1 MSAVRRA
8 TGSNVMRAICRVASI
23 TALAPSL
30 LLSGC
35 FLFFTTRKLPVPMA
49 PAVVQTVT
57 PDQLVARLNQRW
69 AAFDSM
75 TAKVEMLTSVL
86 KTKEGVAKDYT
97 RVVGQIVMRKPN
109 ELRVLVRAPVVG
121 IELGDMASDGK
132 NLTFYIP
139 SKNIAY
145 KGSATLTKI
154 SANEY
159 ENLRPE
165 FFLDSLAVHGL
176 DPDDFYSVTSDSETI
191 EDTAKKHLYLVPEY
205 ILSVTR
211 HMAGSHRDK
220 PVRVVT
226 FHREDL
232 LPYEQDLY
240 DDEGNLETHVTY
252 QDYRDFGS
260 GLYPSTITIK
270 LPLEDKQIVMLVEKE
285 SEIDPTTL
293 PADEFELTVP
303 ATVEIKNLD

>member
-1 MSAVRRA
+1 MSGARGERL
-8 TGSNVMRAICRVASI
+8 MRALFRLVSL

-35 FLFFTTRKLPVPMA
+35 FIFFTTRKLPVPMA
-49 PAVVQTVT
+49 PAVVHTVT
-57 PDQLVARLNQRW
+57 PDQLVARLNDRW
-69 AAFDSM
+69 DAFDTM

-86 KTKEGVAKDYT
+86 KTKEGLAKDYT
-97 RVVGQIVMRKPN
+97 RVGGIIVMHKPD
-109 ELRVLVRAPVVG
+109 ELRVLGRAPVVG
-121 IELGDMASDGK
+121 IEMFDMASNGK
-132 NLTFYIP
+132 NFTLYIP

-145 KGSATLTKI
+145 KGPSRLNKI
-154 SANEY
+154 SQNGL

-165 FFLDSLAVHGL
+165 FFLDSLVVHGL
-176 DPDDFYSVTSDSETI
+176 DPDEFYSVTSDSETI
-191 EDTAKKHLYLVPEY
+191 EDTSKKHLYFVPEY

-211 HMAGSHRDK
+211 HIAGSHRDK
-220 PVRVVT
+220 PVRVIT

-240 DDEGNLETHVTY
+240 DDDGNLATHVIY
-252 QDYRDFGS
+252 QDYKDFGS

-285 SEIDPTTL
+285 SESVPAPL

-303 ATVEIKNLD
+303 AGAEIKNLE

>member
-1 MSAVRRA
+1 
-8 TGSNVMRAICRVASI
+8 
-23 TALAPSL
+23 
-30 LLSGC
+30 
-35 FLFFTTRKLPVPMA
+35 
-49 PAVVQTVT
+49 
-57 PDQLVARLNQRW
+57 
-69 AAFDSM
+69 M

-97 RVVGQIVMRKPN
+97 RVGGQIVIRKPD
-109 ELRVLVRAPVVG
+109 ELRVLGRAPVIG
-121 IELGDMASDGK
+121 IELFDMASDGK
-132 NLTFYIP
+132 NFTFYIP

-145 KGSATLTKI
+145 KGSATLSKI
-154 SANEY
+154 SQNEY

-165 FFLDSLAVHGL
+165 FFLDSLVVHGL
-176 DPDDFYSVTSDSETI
+176 EPDDFYSVTSDSETI

-205 ILSVTR
+205 ILSITR
-211 HMAGSHRDK
+211 HMVGSHRDK

-270 LPLEDKQIVMLVEKE
+270 RPLEDKQIVMLVEKQ
-285 SEIDPTTL
+285 SEIDPKTTTL